1 MADLEEDSDRA
12 GGDVRVSGVLRE
24 RPKRGVLAALER
36 ASQGIVIVAIT
47 AAAKRLGMGRATLYR
62 NLAALGLRRIKSA

>member
-1 MADLEEDSDRA
+1 
-12 GGDVRVSGVLRE
+12 VRVSGVLRE
-24 RPKRGVLAALER
+24 RLMRGVLAALER

-62 NLAALGLRRIKSA
+62 NLAALGLRRIRSA

>member
-24 RPKRGVLAALER
+24 RLMRGVLAALER

-62 NLAALGLRRIKSA
+62 NLAALGLRRIRSA